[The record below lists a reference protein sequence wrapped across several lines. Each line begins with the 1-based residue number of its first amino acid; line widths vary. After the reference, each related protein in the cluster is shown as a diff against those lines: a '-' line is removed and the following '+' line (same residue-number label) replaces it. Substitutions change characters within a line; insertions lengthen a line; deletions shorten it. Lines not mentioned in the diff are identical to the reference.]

1 MIYKRWQIA
10 AILIAVLLGILTAL
24 PNVVGPDIVK
34 YLPFKQQV
42 LLGLDLKGGIYM
54 QLQVDIAAAQ
64 KERAQ
69 ALLESVRTALRQE
82 RVGYRDL
89 NVSNDGRVTFT
100 LTDANDRDKARSA
113 LRKAEPD
120 TEVGGDGTRVTV
132 GYTEQATVTR
142 RSQVIDQSIE
152 IVRRRVDQV
161 GATEPTIQRQGEDRI
176 IVQLPGMEDPDRVI
190 ELLGKTAKMNFQLVD
205 VSASAEQVRV
215 TGRIPPGDELLPAD
229 KASAGGDQ
237 SYLVQR
243 QIAVGGETL
252 TDAQPSFR
260 DGRPVVTFRF
270 DSTGARKFADITR
283 NNVGRPFAIVLD
295 GKVISAP
302 VIREP
307 ILGGSGEISGNF
319 TTQEAKDL
327 ALLLRSGALPAPLKV
342 IEQRTVGPNL
352 GADAIRI
359 GVYACAIGGVM
370 VIAFMLFF
378 YRLFGVFASIGM
390 IVNLALLFAGLSL
403 LQASIT
409 LPGIVGILLTV
420 GMSVDANVLINER
433 IREEARK
440 GRTPVSAIQHGFSR
454 AMTTIID
461 ANVTTLLKMFIL
473 YELGSGPVKGFAI
486 TISLGILTSMFTAI
500 TLVRLIIATWY
511 KRARPRELNPSN
523 RRLFGPRIVRDDTKV
538 SFMKGRH
545 AGLIVSAVLSIG
557 SMILAFHPGLKY
569 GIDFHGGIQVQ
580 AHMPDVADFAVL
592 RSELDKL
599 NLGPIELQQ
608 FGSPQDVSIRF
619 ERQPGD
625 DTVQQAAASKVRT
638 SLQETFPGTTIQS
651 VEAVGAT
658 VSSELFRDGLTALG
672 VALIAMLIYIWFRF
686 EWQFG
691 VAATVT
697 LVLDVT
703 KMVGFYALMGYFA
716 HFQFN
721 PTSIVAILTIM
732 GYSINDK
739 VVVYDRVRENLRLY
753 RKMSLREL
761 VDLSINETLSR
772 TIATSVTVFLSILP
786 LAIMSTGDIS
796 QFAIVL
802 LTGIVIGTSSSI
814 FIAAPI
820 LLLLG
825 EGRIRP
831 KTVTQPR
838 QAESGA
844 AG

>member
-10 AILIAVLLGILTAL
+10 AIIFAILLGVLTAL
-24 PNVVGPDIVK
+24 PNVVGPNLLR

-54 QLQVDIAAAQ
+54 QLQVDVATALR
-64 KERAQ
+64 ERAQ
-69 ALLESVRTALRQE
+69 NLVESVRTALRQE
-82 RVGYRDL
+82 RIGYREL
-89 NVSNDGRVTFT
+89 GVGGDGRVGFT
-100 LTDANDRDKARSA
+100 LVDANDRERARAA

-120 TEVGGDGTRVTV
+120 TEVGGDGARVV
-132 GYTEQATVTR
+132 LGYTDQATAAR
-142 RSQVIDQSIE
+142 RGQVIDQSIE

-161 GATEPTIQRQGEDRI
+161 GATEPTIQRQGDDRI
-176 IVQLPGMEDPDRVI
+176 IVQLPGMDDPDRVI
-190 ELLGKTAKMNFQLVD
+190 ALLGKTAKMNFQLVD
-205 VSASAEQVRV
+205 VSATAEQARV
-215 TGRIPPGDELLPAD
+215 TGRVPPGDELLPAD
-229 KASAGGDQ
+229 KASAGGEQ
-237 SYLVQR
+237 FYLVQR

-270 DSTGARKFADITR
+270 DTAGARKFADITR
-283 NNVGRPFAIVLD
+283 NNVGKPFAIVLD

-352 GADAIRI
+352 GADAIRV
-359 GVYACAIGGVM
+359 GVYACAVGGVL
-370 VIAFMLFF
+370 VVAFMLYF
-378 YRLFGVFASIGM
+378 YRLFGIFASIGL
-390 IVNLALLFAGLSL
+390 IANLALLFGGLSL

-440 GRTPVSAIQHGFSR
+440 GRTPISALQNGFSR
-454 AMTTIID
+454 AMTTIVD

-500 TLVRLIIATWY
+500 TLVRLMVATWF
-511 KRARPRELNPSN
+511 RRVRPRELSPAD
-523 RRLFGPRIVRDDTKV
+523 RRFFGPRLVRDDTNV

-545 AGLIVSAVLSIG
+545 AGLIVSAVLSIS

-569 GIDFHGGIQVQ
+569 GIDFRGGIQIQ
-580 AHMPDVADFAVL
+580 AHMPGGADFSAL
-592 RSELDKL
+592 RGELDKL

-608 FGSPQDVSIRF
+608 FGGPEEVSIRF
-619 ERQPGD
+619 ERQEGD
-625 DTVQQAAASKVRT
+625 DTVQQQAASKVRA
-638 SLQETFPGTTIQS
+638 SLQERFPGATIES

-658 VSSELFRDGLTALG
+658 VSSELFRDGITALG
-672 VALIAMLIYIWFRF
+672 IAMIAMLIYIWFRF

-691 VAATVT
+691 VAATLT
-697 LVLDVT
+697 LLLDIT
-703 KMVGFYALMGYFA
+703 KMVGFYALTQ
-716 HFQFN
+716 FQFN

-753 RKMSLREL
+753 RKMGLREL
-761 VDLSINETLSR
+761 IDLSINETMSR
-772 TIATSVTVFLSILP
+772 TIATSTTVFLAILP
-786 LAIMSTGDIS
+786 LAVMSTGDIR

-831 KTVTQPR
+831 RPVTPGQP
-838 QAESGA
+838 QAQSGTA
-844 AG
+844 S